1 MRFVMFVK
9 ADKQTEAGVLPTKR
23 DLEAMGK
30 FNEEM
35 IKAGVMVDGLGL
47 QPSSKGARVA
57 FDHGQIKVTDGPFV
71 ETKELIAGFW
81 ILEAK
86 SKEEVI
92 AWAKKVPF
100 QQLPGDGRVPELE
113 IRQVFSDDDLKD
125 VK

>member
-1 MRFVMFVK
+1 MRFMMIVK

-35 IKAGVMVDGLGL
+35 MKAGVMIEGNGL

-57 FDHGQIKVTDGPFV
+57 FENGQIKVTDGPFV
-71 ETKELIAGFW
+71 ETKELIAGYW
-81 ILEAK
+81 IIEVK
-86 SKEEVI
+86 SKEEAI

-113 IRQVFSDDDLKD
+113 LRQIFGEEDFKD
-125 VK
+125 VT